1 MKSRDEGVG
10 GERLRQAANQGLRL
24 AMLGRG
30 IALAIAAAWP
40 LIFSTQA
47 ILISALMALSA
58 LAGLGYRRLIGS
70 EHDHPIYRYLI
81 FTADILM
88 VGAIF
93 VFLPLSLSEA
103 VPQHFAFR
111 SYGIHYFLPVLGAAA
126 LSLSPKLIL
135 WCGGAIVATWAAA
148 FYWITASLENPLQWS
163 DLGAPHSYSELLLNP
178 DFVNTGGRVEES
190 IAILIL
196 TALMAFAVHRARRVV
211 ALWIRSETGR
221 QRITGLFGRFAPPEV
236 VARLAESDATL
247 EPSKREATV
256 LFTDIEGFTTLS
268 ESRTPD
274 VVLALLNTYF
284 ERVGAI
290 AAQRG
295 GVIVNFQGDG
305 LLIAFNAPA
314 DVPDHAAAALETATA
329 LLAAIE
335 TETFNGER
343 IAIRIGVHTGEV
355 VAGIAGSRERQT
367 YTVYGDTVNVAA
379 RLEELNKEHD
389 TRLMVSAET
398 AKAAGGA
405 GGLRDLGEV
414 SVRGHAAG
422 VRVFGGL

>member
-1 MKSRDEGVG
+1 MKTRDEGIG

-30 IALAIAAAWP
+30 VALAIAAFWP
-40 LIFSTQA
+40 LIFSAQA
-47 ILISALMALSA
+47 ILVSALMALSA
-58 LAGLGYRRLIGS
+58 LAGLGYRRIVGS
-70 EHDHPIYRYLI
+70 EYDHPIYRYLI

-93 VFLPLSLSEA
+93 AVLPLSISED

-111 SYGIHYFLPVLGAAA
+111 SYGIHYFLPILGAAA

-135 WCGGAIVATWAAA
+135 WCGGAIVSTWAAA
-148 FYWITASLENPLQWS
+148 FYWTTARLDQSLRWG
-163 DLGAPHSYSELLLNP
+163 DLGEPYAYQDLLLNP
-178 DFVNTGGRVEES
+178 NFVNTGGRVEES
-190 IAILIL
+190 LAILIL

-211 ALWIRSETGR
+211 ILWIRSETGR

-236 VARLAESDATL
+236 VARLAESGATL
-247 EPSKREATV
+247 EPAKREATV
-256 LFTDIEGFTTLS
+256 LFTDIAGFTTLS

-274 VVLALLNTYF
+274 VVLALLNAYF
-284 ERVGAI
+284 ERIGAI
-290 AAQRG
+290 AAQRS
-295 GVIVNFQGDG
+295 GVIVNFHGDG

-314 DVPDHAAAALETATA
+314 DVPDHAAAALDTA
-329 LLAAIE
+329 AAILSAID

-343 IAIRIGVHTGEV
+343 IAVRIGIHTGEV
-355 VAGIAGSRERQT
+355 VAGLAGSRERQT

-379 RLEELNKEHD
+379 RLEELNKQHG

-398 AKAAGGA
+398 AQAAGEVG
-405 GGLRDLGEV
+405 DLQDFGEV
-414 SVRGHAAG
+414 SVRGHAAE
-422 VRVFGGL
+422 VRVMGLR